1 MRSITNGAA
10 PKAGLAV
17 NATDGRE
24 GSRTA
29 TLPSSHCTMNIAS
42 SAAEAVAN
50 RLVVRLIPS
59 LAACR

>member
-1 MRSITNGAA
+1 
-10 PKAGLAV
+10 
-17 NATDGRE
+17 
-24 GSRTA
+24 
-29 TLPSSHCTMNIAS
+29 MNIAS